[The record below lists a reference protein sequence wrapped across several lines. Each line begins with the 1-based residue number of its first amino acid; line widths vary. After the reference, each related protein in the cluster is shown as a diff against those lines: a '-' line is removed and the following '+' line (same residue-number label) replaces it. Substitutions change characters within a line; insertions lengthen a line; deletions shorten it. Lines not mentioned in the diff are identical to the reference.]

1 VKHVR
6 SRGTAT
12 FRVSGVL
19 IIALM
24 FVIAGSWRTSAQEA
38 TPSPEAEDM
47 GVCTEALGFGAEGD
61 ACVNVVHASPD
72 APAVDVWV
80 DGEPALVGLT
90 FGTYSGWVNLP
101 AGEHQI
107 QVAPAGTAADQAVI
121 DAELTLEE
129 GAAYEIAAGGLV
141 ADISAEVNQINLSDL
156 GDDEARIRVVHASPD
171 APAVDVAVTGGDVLV
186 PDLEFPDASGF
197 LTVPAGSYDLEVRPA
212 GTTDVALPLPGV
224 VLDPGLVYSVYAI
237 GQLADGS
244 LTVLVVPTTAEGTLT
259 ASPEA

>member
-1 VKHVR
+1 MKDVR
-6 SRGTAT
+6 SRGSAT
-12 FRVSGVL
+12 IRVSGVL
-19 IIALM
+19 LVALM
-24 FVIAGSWRTSAQEA
+24 FALAGSWRASAQEA

-47 GVCTEALGFGAEGD
+47 GVCTEALGFGNEGD

-80 DGEPALVGLT
+80 DGEPALIGLT
-90 FGTYSGWVNLP
+90 FGTYSGWVALP
-101 AGEHQI
+101 AGEHQV
-107 QVAPAGTAADQAVI
+107 QVAPAGTSADQAVI

-129 GAAYEIAAGGLV
+129 GAAYEVAAVGLV

-156 GDDEARIRVVHASPD
+156 GEDEARIQVIHASPD

-186 PDLEFPDASGF
+186 SDLEFPDSSGF
-197 LTVPAGSYDLEVRPA
+197 LTVPAGSYDLEVRAA

-224 VLDPGLVYSVYAI
+224 VLDAGLVYSVYAI
-237 GQLADGS
+237 GQLADGT

-259 ASPEA
+259 ATPEA

>member
-1 VKHVR
+1 MKELR
-6 SRGTAT
+6 SRGLTT
-12 FRVSGVL
+12 IPLSGVL
-19 IIALM
+19 LVALM
-24 FVIAGSWRTSAQEA
+24 FALAGSWRASAQEA

-47 GVCTEALGFGAEGD
+47 GVCTEALGFGEEGD

-80 DGEPALVGLT
+80 DGAPALVGLT

-129 GAAYEIAAGGLV
+129 GAAYEIAAVGLV

-156 GDDEARIRVVHASPD
+156 GDDEARIQVVHASPD
-171 APAVDVAVTGGDVLV
+171 APAVDVAVTDGDVLV
-186 PDLEFPDASGF
+186 SDLEFPDSSGF
-197 LTVPAGSYDLEVRPA
+197 LTVPAGTYDLEVRPA

-224 VLDPGLVYSVYAI
+224 ALEPGLVYSVYAI
-237 GQLADGS
+237 GLLADGS
-244 LTVLVVPTTAEGTLT
+244 LTVLVVPTTAEGTLPAT
-259 ASPEA
+259 PEA